1 MLGMFIFYCI
11 LANCIQLPTGPKI
24 SQNLHPA
31 KTSLAPY
38 DKILECEG
46 GTFAADFN
54 TFMQHQRFPCFQWLP
69 ASVCFSIFKENQSE
83 QCSSLESEL
92 RIHPRFLVPI
102 PSTRG
107 GLGNFPV
114 WKESTP
120 TNRTGVHLGDM
131 KVAAWVIESPN
142 RSLDQQQKWFRARQN
157 SFSKPPSSSKLVEP
171 VNTLGST
178 VWPFDG
184 SVLTL
189 NVFCPSAF
197 LQGKENQSLK
207 GIPWDRLIF
216 MM

>member
-131 KVAAWVIESPN
+131 KVAA
-142 RSLDQQQKWFRARQN
+142 
-157 SFSKPPSSSKLVEP
+157 
-171 VNTLGST
+171 
-178 VWPFDG
+178 
-184 SVLTL
+184 
-189 NVFCPSAF
+189 
-197 LQGKENQSLK
+197 
-207 GIPWDRLIF
+207 
-216 MM
+216 